1 MLAHRLR
8 SPLAYQLV
16 HPIGV
21 CVCGILSN
29 LIAIMKLFRESKSV
43 IKLRKVDQREALK
56 RDTDSQ
62 QQQIISYGADGSILA
77 VVDVARDPSLDMEG
91 SLDYEGRQHKR
102 YQPRQVQEEVKMNR
116 RLEFHSQSRVGSA
129 SSLLK
134 ETL

>member
-29 LIAIMKLFRESKSV
+29 IIAIMKLFRESKSV

-56 RDTDSQ
+56 RETEK
-62 QQQIISYGADGSILA
+62 QIISYGVDGSILA
-77 VVDVARDPSLDMEG
+77 VVDVARDPFDMD
-91 SLDYEGRQHKR
+91 SLDYEEK
-102 YQPRQVQEEVKMNR
+102 
-116 RLEFHSQSRVGSA
+116 
-129 SSLLK
+129 
-134 ETL
+134 

>member
-29 LIAIMKLFRESKSV
+29 IIAIMKLFRESKSV

-56 RDTDSQ
+56 RETEK
-62 QQQIISYGADGSILA
+62 QIISYGEDGTILA
-77 VVDVARDPSLDMEG
+77 VVDVARDPI
-91 SLDYEGRQHKR
+91 DYDGK
-102 YQPRQVQEEVKMNR
+102 
-116 RLEFHSQSRVGSA
+116 
-129 SSLLK
+129 
-134 ETL
+134 